1 MEAIGFNVTHL
12 YGLTE
17 TYGPATVCIPQDD
30 WPDLALQERSGRMAR
45 QGVHYVTLDDAQ
57 VMHSD
62 SMDAIANDG
71 STIGELMIRGNTVMK
86 GYLKNPQATKE
97 AFAGGW
103 FHTGDLGVQH
113 ADGYIEIKDR
123 AKDIIITG
131 GENVSTLEVEET
143 LYRHPAIL
151 EACLLYTSPSPRDLS
166 TSRMPS
172 SA

>member
-1 MEAIGFNVTHL
+1 
-12 YGLTE
+12 
-17 TYGPATVCIPQDD
+17 
-30 WPDLALQERSGRMAR
+30 MAR

-123 AKDIIITG
+123 AKDIIVTG
-131 GENVSTLEVEET
+131 GPVVRMYQRWKLK
-143 LYRHPAIL
+143 RHCTAIRRYSKPQWL
-151 EACLLYTSPSPRDLS
+151 QSPMKNGVRRPVRL
-166 TSRMPS
+166 
-172 SA
+172 